1 MKHSILL
8 TLCTLACSA
17 ALAQA
22 PAGVVKKPS
31 AESDPIA
38 ATGKAGEQAQ
48 MNVQDRKADSGSM
61 PMAAGIGGMGGMGG
75 MGPSSRGMNA
85 GNDMRSMDS
94 NRDSMVSKRE
104 WQNHYNT
111 MWTRMKPR
119 NGSLSIS
126 EMEGKAHG
134 GPN

>member
-31 AESDPIA
+31 AESDPVA
-38 ATGKAGEQAQ
+38 ATGTAGEQAQ
-48 MNVQDRKADSGSM
+48 RNVQDRKAEYGSM
-61 PMAAGIGGMGGMGG
+61 PMAAGMGGMGS
-75 MGPSSRGMNA
+75 MGPSGMGMNS
-85 GNDMRSMDS
+85 GNDMRSMDT
-94 NRDSMVSKRE
+94 NRDGMVSKRE

-119 NGSLSIS
+119 NGNLSIS

>member
-31 AESDPIA
+31 AESDPVA
-38 ATGKAGEQAQ
+38 ATGTAGEQAQ
-48 MNVQDRKADSGSM
+48 RNVQDRKAEYGSM
-61 PMAAGIGGMGGMGG
+61 PMAAGMGGMGSMGRSG
-75 MGPSSRGMNA
+75 MGMNS
-85 GNDMRSMDS
+85 GNDMRSMDT
-94 NRDSMVSKRE
+94 NRDGMVSKRE

-119 NGSLSIS
+119 NGNLSIS